1 MLRRR
6 RDAARTGTSSD
17 WLIVGLGNPGKEY
30 ELTRHN
36 VGAEAVNL
44 LADRHGAKLRNHK
57 ERALVDEVRMG
68 EQRVALAIPTTYMN
82 DSGDSLRRLV
92 KRFGVEPEQVI
103 VIHDEL
109 DLPVAQLRM
118 KVGGGVAGHNGLR
131 SIKSHLHSDQFL
143 RIRIGVGKPASK
155 EHGADYVLKKFS
167 PRERN
172 EIDVTL
178 AQSAAAAELIVTQGI
193 DAAMNQL
200 HGNGG

>member
-131 SIKSHLHSDQFL
+131 SIKSHLHSDKFL

>member
-44 LADRHGAKLRNHK
+44 LANRHGAKLRNHK

-131 SIKSHLHSDQFL
+131 SIKSHLHSDKFL

-178 AQSAAAAELIVTQGI
+178 AQSADAAELIVTQGI